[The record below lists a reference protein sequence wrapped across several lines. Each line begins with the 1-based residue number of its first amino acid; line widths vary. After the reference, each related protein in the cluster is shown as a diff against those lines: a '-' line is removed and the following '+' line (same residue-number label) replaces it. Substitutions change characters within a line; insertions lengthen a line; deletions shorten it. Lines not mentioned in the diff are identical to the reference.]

1 MRRDHPRFFG
11 RPNVHHYFPLTK
23 CLLIKLKYPTEILA
37 NGVPTEKKT
46 KTDSFKWSCNE
57 LEPTFSLYYRGH
69 LDVHRSSVEDPRA
82 SIKEKQDKHA
92 KNVAGALKKRRTGKG
107 NVKNSSTSPENISE
121 VVFFYI

>member
-1 MRRDHPRFFG
+1 M
-11 RPNVHHYFPLTK
+11 
-23 CLLIKLKYPTEILA
+23 
-37 NGVPTEKKT
+37 
-46 KTDSFKWSCNE
+46 E
-57 LEPTFSLYYRGH
+57 LQRTRADIFIIFYRGH

-121 VVFFYI
+121 VVFFLHLNGILMHLQLHLQCTTEIIF